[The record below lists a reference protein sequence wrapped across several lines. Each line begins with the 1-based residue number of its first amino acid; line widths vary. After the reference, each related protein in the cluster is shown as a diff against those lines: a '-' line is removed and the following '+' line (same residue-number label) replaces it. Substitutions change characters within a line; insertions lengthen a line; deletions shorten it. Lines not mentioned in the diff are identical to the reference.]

1 MVKTSGK
8 QVSTSRIANYNFKPR
23 LNDGHGSKNL
33 KHGKVCNHPNCEL
46 NGGAE
51 DERKSPHYRKR

>member
-8 QVSTSRIANYNFKPR
+8 QVSTSRIASYNFKPR
-23 LNDGHGSKNL
+23 LNDGHGKARNA
-33 KHGKVCNHPNCEL
+33 GKKCNHPNCEL